1 MLEYAAGPRRVSRLA
16 IGESDLRKGLLLSSW
31 ALGRRTAPS
40 PIVHPHPLTRRL
52 LWDVCPYVFESFCGA
67 FPVMRC
73 NLSPSV
79 FPRGVCAS
87 PSLSCWFRVV
97 GPHLLVCL
105 LCLVFCESPK
115 WQAWFLFYPETVS
128 ANFSSEVSGSSLAVA
143 RSPATV
149 PGSSPAVARFSSL

>member
-1 MLEYAAGPRRVSRLA
+1 MQCGALGGLTPSKLA
-16 IGESDLRKGLLLSSW
+16 HSSGYFLRPTSPTLFSSFPERNKKKTTIGVVGLLLSSW

-79 FPRGVCAS
+79 FPRGVCVF
-87 PSLSCWFRVV
+87 PSLSGWFRVV
-97 GPHLLVCL
+97 GPHLPVCV
-105 LCLVFCESPK
+105 CFVFCESPK
-115 WQAWFLFYPETVS
+115 WQAWFLGDSRIEWKTRAPYGFQM
-128 ANFSSEVSGSSLAVA
+128 
-143 RSPATV
+143 
-149 PGSSPAVARFSSL
+149 